1 MKKQIPNWA
10 FLLAIFIALTGALW
24 SLGKATPS
32 KPSAPGE
39 GAIKPQPAP
48 PIEGMTT
55 TGQKF
60 KLSDYKG
67 KVVLL
72 NFWATWCGP
81 CRGEIPDLVQLQT
94 KYEKRGFTIVGLSDD
109 DDLEKPKAFAAQNG
123 MTYPIL
129 LVPPPARAAFG
140 LQAIPATF
148 LVDKEGRV
156 VWGRVGMISQNDVA
170 DEIEKLL

>member
-10 FLLAIFIALTGALW
+10 FLLAIFAALGGAMW
-24 SLGKATPS
+24 GIGKATPETP
-32 KPSAPGE
+32 PSA
-39 GAIKPQPAP
+39 GAIKPQAAP
-48 PIEGMTT
+48 PIEGLTT

-67 KVVLL
+67 KVVMI

-81 CRGEIPDLVQLQT
+81 CRMEIPDMVRLQS
-94 KYEKRGFTIVGLSDD
+94 KYEKQGFTIVGLSDD

-129 LVPPPARAAFG
+129 LVTPDVHRAFG
-140 LQAIPATF
+140 IEAIPSTF

-156 VWGRVGMISQNDVA
+156 VWGRVGLITEGDVSG
-170 DEIEKLL
+170 EIEKLL